1 MKYWAVVVAAGDGT
15 RLGRKMRKAA
25 VELSGK
31 SLVSHSISAVCQNPD
46 CLGGV
51 LVVHPEDLQVAGEWL
66 KNGLDRELP
75 FQVVAGGATRRES
88 VQNGVATLTDK
99 ARPDDLVAIHDGAR
113 PLLHPQDLLRVL
125 EMAHENGAA
134 LLAEAVT
141 DTLHRGDDQASWDGF
156 VDRDHLWRAQT
167 PQIFRYSG
175 LLEALRNNAG
185 GKTDEVECVVAA
197 GQSVQFVQ
205 AGHLNLKIT
214 TPADL
219 HLAQLLLDSRSS

>member
-15 RLGRKMRKAA
+15 RLGKKMRKAA

-31 SLVSHSISAVCQNPD
+31 PLVSHSISAVCQHPD
-46 CLGGV
+46 CEGGV
-51 LVVHPEDLQVAGEWL
+51 LVVHPEDQQVAGEWL
-66 KNGLDRELP
+66 RKGLDRELP
-75 FQVVAGGATRRES
+75 FEVVTGGASRRES
-88 VQNGVATLTDK
+88 VQNGVAALADK
-99 ARPDDLVAIHDGAR
+99 AQPDDLVAIHDGAR
-113 PLLHPQDLLRVL
+113 PLLHPQDLHHVL
-125 EMAHENGAA
+125 NMAHENGAA

-156 VDRDHLWRAQT
+156 VDRDRLWRAQT
-167 PQIFRYSG
+167 PQIFQFSG
-175 LLEALRNNAG
+175 LSDALQKDSG

-219 HLAQLLLDSRSS
+219 HLAQLLLDSRPS